1 MLNLLISQLF
11 HLINLSIGGFFMFKA
26 FYGLSM
32 DPFLKDLE
40 IKDHF
45 KSEDFTQALYR
56 LEFLKNTKGF
66 GLLTGEPG
74 LGKSFILRY
83 FTSTLNP
90 NLFKCI
96 YIPIST
102 LTVMDFYRALC
113 NGLGIIPAHK
123 KVEMFKQ
130 IQEAIFNY
138 HQSKNITPV
147 IIVDEAHFLKNSV
160 LDDLRIIFNFDMDSK
175 DYAILILAGQLPFI
189 TQLSRQPHEAL
200 RQRIVM
206 NYCFKGLTKEETKSY
221 ILSRLKLADC
231 HEPIFTDSAFELL
244 FSSTNGCLRSLNLL
258 ARMCLISGATEKLK
272 SIDSEV
278 VFQAQTELN
287 ITA

>member
-1 MLNLLISQLF
+1 
-11 HLINLSIGGFFMFKA
+11 
-26 FYGLSM
+26 
-32 DPFLKDLE
+32 
-40 IKDHF
+40 
-45 KSEDFTQALYR
+45 
-56 LEFLKNTKGF
+56 
-66 GLLTGEPG
+66 
-74 LGKSFILRY
+74 
-83 FTSTLNP
+83 
-90 NLFKCI
+90 
-96 YIPIST
+96 
-102 LTVMDFYRALC
+102 MDFYRALC